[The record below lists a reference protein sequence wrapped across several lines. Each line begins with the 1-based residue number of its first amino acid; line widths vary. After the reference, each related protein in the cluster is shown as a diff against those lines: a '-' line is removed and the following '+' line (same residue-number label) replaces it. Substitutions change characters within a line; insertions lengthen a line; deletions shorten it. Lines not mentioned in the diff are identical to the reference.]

1 MTWIHRA
8 RRATAAALAT
18 VLLVA
23 GAACANPSAPSTPVT
38 FTITDVRAGAGV
50 VAETGDFVQVNYTG
64 WLYNGTKPD
73 NKGQQFDASEA
84 GFPLTFWLGTGQ
96 VIQGWD
102 QGVPG
107 MRVGGLRRLII
118 PASLAYGRTG
128 AGTSIPPNASLVFDI
143 ELVSVF

>member
-8 RRATAAALAT
+8 RRAGAAAFAAAL
-18 VLLVA
+18 LVA
-23 GAACANPSAPSTPVT
+23 VAGCANPSAPSTPVT
-38 FTITDVRAGAGV
+38 FTVTDVVTGTGV
-50 VAETGDFVQVNYTG
+50 VAQTGDFVQVNYTG
-64 WLYNGTKPD
+64 WLYDGTKPE
-73 NKGQQFDASEA
+73 NKGQEFDASDP

-96 VIQGWD
+96 VIQGWE

-107 MRVGGLRRLII
+107 MRVGGLQRLII

-128 AGTSIPPNASLVFDI
+128 AGADIPPNATLVFDI